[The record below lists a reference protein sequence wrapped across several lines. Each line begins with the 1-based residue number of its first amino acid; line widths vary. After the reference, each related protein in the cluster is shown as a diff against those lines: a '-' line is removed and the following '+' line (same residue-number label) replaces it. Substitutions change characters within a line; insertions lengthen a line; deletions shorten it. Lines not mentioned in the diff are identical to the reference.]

1 MGLIGSKIEMM
12 VEHPKEFARLLYEE
26 IFDHH
31 PEDVEVDVIVQIYGW
46 PNEDGVNADGLDVV
60 DYAVIRVGDEV
71 FLDGY
76 NGESPGDPKELI
88 AYAKAVDSR
97 AREMLGGAD
106 PIPNGYFFVHKHPE
120 GVEVEG
126 SDKDELL
133 NAMLTTVD
141 MARGMKRTEFHGE
154 PVFPRAFQ
162 MFATMHRDES
172 MPQKPRGPVPV
183 LDREIDLVILGRFR
197 EMAQEKYGIEP
208 DHEYYTL
215 LDEFEE
221 ASIAHF
227 DALDEGDEAAIEAAE
242 VEVRRVA
249 LELAIVTTELQSRE
263 LLKGMPEPLR
273 NAVEKMLDE
282 IRATDGSD
290 ITELEIKTL
299 DADGNLH
306 DGFHSAEAMGFGS
319 PEQRRQNSDEL
330 FPPLDANLGPDVAR
344 PAPQPSEAPPEDGT
358 ARPAVP
364 DVFDIEWLT

>member
-141 MARGMKRTEFHGE
+141 MASRSSRGRSRCSRRCTVTSRCRRS
-154 PVFPRAFQ
+154 PVARS
-162 MFATMHRDES
+162 RS
-172 MPQKPRGPVPV
+172 
-183 LDREIDLVILGRFR
+183 
-197 EMAQEKYGIEP
+197 
-208 DHEYYTL
+208 
-215 LDEFEE
+215 
-221 ASIAHF
+221 SIARS
-227 DALDEGDEAAIEAAE
+227 I
-242 VEVRRVA
+242 
-249 LELAIVTTELQSRE
+249 
-263 LLKGMPEPLR
+263 
-273 NAVEKMLDE
+273 
-282 IRATDGSD
+282 
-290 ITELEIKTL
+290 
-299 DADGNLH
+299 
-306 DGFHSAEAMGFGS
+306 
-319 PEQRRQNSDEL
+319 
-330 FPPLDANLGPDVAR
+330 
-344 PAPQPSEAPPEDGT
+344 
-358 ARPAVP
+358 
-364 DVFDIEWLT
+364 W